1 MNSILQGDKD
11 ICFLCGMNESI
22 EPLDKHHVF
31 SGADRAKSEKYGLT
45 VYLHHYKCHIF
56 GKKSVHKD
64 NEIRFKICAYA
75 QKKAMEYYGW
85 TLDEWMKRFRRNYI

>member
-1 MNSILQGDKD
+1 MNGGL
-11 ICFLCGMNESI
+11 

-31 SGADRAKSEKYGLT
+31 SGAERAKSEKYGLT
-45 VYLHHYKCHIF
+45 VYLHHCKCHIF
-56 GKKSVHKD
+56 GNKSVHRD

-75 QKKAMEYYGW
+75 QRKAMEYYGW